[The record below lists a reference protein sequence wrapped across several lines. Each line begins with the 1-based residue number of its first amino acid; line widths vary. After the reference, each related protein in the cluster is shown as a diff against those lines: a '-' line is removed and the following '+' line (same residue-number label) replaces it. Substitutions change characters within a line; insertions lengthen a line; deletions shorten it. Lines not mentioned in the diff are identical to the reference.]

1 MAGRR
6 ISGRT
11 VGKHTSQGQDMLAT
25 GTAKLHEG
33 GAVLPGPQGHVP
45 RARAGCVVGFLLSF
59 RCRCRLNEV

>member
-33 GAVLPGPQGHVP
+33 EQCYQGHDR

>member
-33 GAVLPGPQGHVP
+33 ERCYQGPRGMCLVREPGAWWAFSCHFD
-45 RARAGCVVGFLLSF
+45 AAAD
-59 RCRCRLNEV
+59 